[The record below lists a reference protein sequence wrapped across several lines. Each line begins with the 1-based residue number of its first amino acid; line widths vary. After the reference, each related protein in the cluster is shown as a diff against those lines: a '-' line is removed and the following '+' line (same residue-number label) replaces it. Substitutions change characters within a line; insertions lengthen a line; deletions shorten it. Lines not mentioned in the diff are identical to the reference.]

1 MTKRLLFIFLI
12 GFFANTTYSQN
23 TIGTLSLT
31 SDAYDGFTLFSTH
44 TKAYLINNCGQVI
57 NEWNST
63 YLPGNA
69 VYLLPNGNLLRT
81 GRLAQGSNPVALPGN
96 GGIVELF
103 DWDGNVIWT
112 WTDSSDTSRQHHDVF
127 PMPNGN
133 VLILSATLMTQAEA
147 IQAGR
152 DPNQLIDS
160 ELYNERIYEVEPV
173 GATGGNIVWEW
184 NVNDHLIQ
192 DFDATKDNFGVVG
205 DNPGK
210 LDINFLNGFDAEN
223 NWLHINAIQ
232 YDEEFDQILISSRR
246 MSEIYIIDRNTT
258 TAEAAGPAG
267 DFLYRWGNP
276 QAYRQGTEVN
286 RELYGQHTPYYIPTG
301 FPNERK
307 LMVFN
312 NGIDR
317 SPAYSEVLIIEPPV
331 DSNGNYTYF
340 PGTAYEPFSTFFRYP
355 ETAPAADSDFFSAI
369 VSSGRQLPNGN
380 ILICEGREAVFFE
393 IDPNNNNNI
402 VWEYISPVSNADGT
416 LYEQGDMAPPNN
428 FAFRA
433 TKYSLDYSAFN
444 GRDVTP
450 GSTLETNPNITDCLN
465 ILSTDDL
472 EIADFEVF
480 PNPTQSVVNI
490 SSKLP
495 VTKLEVYSSLG
506 QKVLESVNTT
516 VNISEQPDG
525 LYFFRIYTNAG
536 VETRKVIK
544 K

>member
-1 MTKRLLFIFLI
+1 MIKRLLFVFLLTI
-12 GFFANTTYSQN
+12 LTDAIQSQN
-23 TIGTLSLT
+23 TIGTLSIT
-31 SDAYDGFTLFSTH
+31 SDAYEGLTLFSTH
-44 TKAYLINNCGQVI
+44 TKAYLINNCGQVV

-103 DWDGNVIWT
+103 DWDGNIIWS
-112 WTDSSDTSRQHHDVF
+112 WIDSSDTSRQHHDVF

-133 VLILSATLMTQAEA
+133 VLILAATLMTDTEA

-152 DPNQLIDS
+152 DPNKLINS

-184 NVNDHLIQ
+184 NVKDHLIQ

-210 LDINFLNGFDAEN
+210 LDINFLNGFNAEN

-246 MSEIYIIDRNTT
+246 MSEIYAIDRNTT
-258 TAEAAGPAG
+258 TAEAAGSAG

-276 QAYRQGTEVN
+276 QAYRQGTEAN
-286 RELYGQHTPYYIPTG
+286 RELYGQHTPYYIPSG

-312 NGIDR
+312 NGINR

-331 DSNGNYTYF
+331 DVNGDYTYF
-340 PGTAYEPFSTFFRYP
+340 PGTAYEPFSSFFRYP
-355 ETAPAADSDFFSAI
+355 ETAPVADSDFFSAI
-369 VSSGRQLPNGN
+369 VSSGRQLQNGN
-380 ILICEGREAVFFE
+380 ILICEGREAYFFE
-393 IDPNNNNNI
+393 IDTNNNI
-402 VWEYISPVSNADGT
+402 VWEYISPVSNADGST
-416 LYEQGDMAPPNN
+416 YEQGEMPPPNN

-433 TKYSLDYSAFN
+433 TKYSMNYSAFD
-444 GRDVTP
+444 GRDLTP
-450 GSTLETNPNITDCLN
+450 GNTIETNPDITDCLDVLN
-465 ILSTDDL
+465 VN
-472 EIADFEVF
+472 EFEVADFEIF

-490 SSKLP
+490 NSKLP
-495 VTKLEVYSSLG
+495 FNKLEVYSSLG
-506 QKVLESVNTT
+506 QKVMESANTSID
-516 VNISEQPDG
+516 ISNQPNG
-525 LYFFRIYTNAG
+525 LYFFRIYTDAG
-536 VETRKVIK
+536 VETRKIIK
-544 K
+544 R